1 MKMSENSCEANSFC
15 VEVNGWTVWC
25 EKFGSGPKPILL
37 IPGAIGTGRSDYEE
51 QLEGA
56 DELDYDKF
64 TLIAV
69 ELPGWGRS
77 RPPVRKYGTGVYD
90 NDAECLHKLMQEL
103 NYNKY
108 SIIGWSDGANVA
120 LRMATKYRQ
129 SVESLILVS
138 VYTYVTNDSLKALT
152 SSQSVDNWSKQ
163 KLNSYLQSYDNKDV
177 IQQLWTKYVR
187 FIEYYNQYFPE
198 NKNNYQSIKCKTLL
212 I

>member
-1 MKMSENSCEANSFC
+1 MSEIISKTC
-15 VEVNGWTVWC
+15 VDVNGWSVWY
-25 EKFGSGPKPILL
+25 EKFGSGPKVVLL
-37 IPGAIGTGRSDYEE
+37 IPGAIGTGRTDFKE
-51 QLEGA
+51 QLKGE

-90 NDAECLHKLMQEL
+90 NDVQCLHTLMKEL

-120 LRMATKYRQ
+120 LRMATKYQQ

-138 VYTYVTNDSLKALT
+138 VYTYVTNVTLKLLM
-152 SSQSVDNWSKQ
+152 SSQTVNDWNKH
-163 KLNSYLQSYDNKDV
+163 KLEAYLRSYESKDV
-177 IQQLWTKYVR
+177 IQQLWTRYIK
-187 FIEYYNQYFPE
+187 FIEYFNQYYPE
-198 NKNNYQSIKCKTLL
+198 SKNAFQSIKCKTL
-212 I
+212 

>member
-1 MKMSENSCEANSFC
+1 MSEIISKTC
-15 VEVNGWTVWC
+15 VDVNGWSVWY
-25 EKFGSGPKPILL
+25 EKFGSGPKVVLL
-37 IPGAIGTGRSDYEE
+37 IPGAIGTGRTDFKE
-51 QLEGA
+51 QLEGE

-90 NDAECLHKLMQEL
+90 NDVHCLHILMKEL

-120 LRMATKYRQ
+120 LRMATKYQQ

-138 VYTYVTNDSLKALT
+138 VYTYVTNVTLKLLM
-152 SSQSVDNWSKQ
+152 SSQTVNDWNKH
-163 KLNSYLQSYDNKDV
+163 KLEAYLRSYESKDV
-177 IQQLWTKYVR
+177 IQQLWTRYIK
-187 FIEYYNQYFPE
+187 FIEYFNQYYPE
-198 NKNNYQSIKCKTLL
+198 SKNAFQSIKCKTL
-212 I
+212 